1 MLESNF
7 NTLEIRQTKKV
18 DMQGFQFPAMLL
30 LPAVFVL
37 WLGASDN
44 LETLFPAWLLCCAPC
59 WAFPPLSAG
68 PQIGFQSYSS
78 DLAWPAV
85 NQQAGFSA
93 GVFEAALS
101 CIFCSHLYGSKLQI
115 IATVGASGDG
125 LPS

>member
-7 NTLEIRQTKKV
+7 NTPEICQTKKV

-30 LPAVFVL
+30 VPSVFVL
-37 WLGASDN
+37 WCGVSDN
-44 LETLFPAWLLCCAPC
+44 LKTPFPARLLCWAPC
-59 WAFPPLSAG
+59 WAFPRLSVG

-85 NQQAGFSA
+85 NQRAGFSA

-101 CIFCSHLYGSKLQI
+101 CTFCSHSCRSKLQI
-115 IATVGASGDG
+115 TATAGASGDG
-125 LPS
+125 LPV